1 MPNSGAG
8 DGVGVKQVLPHHSQ
22 SPLGHD
28 VGENKDGTDVLA
40 PCHVGA
46 GDQERHDAAEQDGHD
61 AGAHRQQNRIE
72 QRHPQIGFCHP
83 ACEQVNG
90 VDEGIAGYLP
100 GQVGVDGDGVNV
112 QGVLNDGH
120 DGGDGGNGKDNAHQ
134 QQDHIVGLGK
144 EGFRLIQPDGET
156 AGGAFCGCF
165 HGTSFRK
172 GKRLWTA
179 C

>member
-1 MPNSGAG
+1 MKKTISLILLISLFFISSAFASDNAQNYDTISLYLH
-8 DGVGVKQVLPHHSQ
+8 GVL
-22 SPLGHD
+22 
-28 VGENKDGTDVLA
+28 
-40 PCHVGA
+40 
-46 GDQERHDAAEQDGHD
+46 
-61 AGAHRQQNRIE
+61 
-72 QRHPQIGFCHP
+72 
-83 ACEQVNG
+83 G
-90 VDEGIAGYLP
+90 VDGMTTSFSLPEKNGANREGVFLK
-100 GQVGVDGDGVNV
+100 VGVDGAGVNF